1 MPPIPF
7 HELQFAVDLNFE
19 DAILGGS
26 GSGVVNSHASISHTR
41 SMGIVYLPT

>member
-7 HELQFAVDLNFE
+7 HELQFAVDLNLE

-26 GSGVVNSHASISHTR
+26 GSGGVNSHTSISHIR
-41 SMGIVYLPT
+41 SMGMVYLPK